1 MINTM
6 NEIGIKLKEHFENE
20 GITQKEVAERLGV
33 TPQYVNA
40 LLQGR
45 KEIGKTMAKKLENQ
59 FGLSQSWLLTGM
71 GDMRN
76 NDKLATPAELA
87 NIPGVLPE
95 IEFEF
100 AAGQTLLVSEEKKV
114 NRYWYLPD
122 CRDCEA
128 VVPIQGTS
136 MQPDFPAGCYAAMKR
151 YNIPNNNPNAIPF
164 GQVFGVVVEDEVTGE
179 WHGYVKV
186 LRRHKDPDFAKNYWI
201 AHSFNPDF
209 DDFDIPLAQVK
220 SLWIVKQHIVNDVNY

>member
-1 MINTM
+1 MKILNAAPDLNREWLMTGVGEMLVEGAPMIQTS
-6 NEIGIKLKEHFENE
+6 
-20 GITQKEVAERLGV
+20 
-33 TPQYVNA
+33 VN
-40 LLQGR
+40 
-45 KEIGKTMAKKLENQ
+45 
-59 FGLSQSWLLTGM
+59 LST
-71 GDMRN
+71 
-76 NDKLATPAELA
+76 
-87 NIPGVLPE
+87 IPGMLPE
-95 IEFEF
+95 IDFIF
-100 AAGQTLLVSEEKKV
+100 AAGQTDLVCEERTV

-136 MQPDFPAGCYAAMKR
+136 MQPNFPAGCYAAMKR

-164 GQVFGVVVEDEVTGE
+164 GQVFGIVVEDDVTGE

-186 LRRHKDPDFAKNYWI
+186 LRRHKDPESAKLYWI
-201 AHSFNPDF
+201 AHSFNPDY

>member
-1 MINTM
+1 MQET
-6 NEIGIKLKEHFENE
+6 
-20 GITQKEVAERLGV
+20 VRERLIKFYESKGL
-33 TPQYVNA
+33 TKKAFEKKCGLSNGYMDKLRNCPSPQ
-40 LLQGR
+40 
-45 KEIGKTMAKKLENQ
+45 KLESIY
-59 FGLSQSWLLTGM
+59 LSFPELNRIWLLTGEGEM
-71 GDMRN
+71 TN
-76 NDKLATPAELA
+76 NETTIIPTDISR
-87 NIPGVLPE
+87 IPGILPE
-95 IEFEF
+95 IEFKF
-100 AAGQTLLVSEEKKV
+100 AAGQTLLIGEGRIV

-136 MQPDFPAGCYAAMKR
+136 MQPDFPAGCFAAMKR

-164 GQVFGVVVEDEVTGE
+164 GQVFGIVVEDEVTGE

-186 LRRHKDPDFAKNYWI
+186 LRRHKDPDTAKNYWI

-209 DDFDIPLAQVK
+209 DDFDIPLSQVK